1 MLNNRNVLNP
11 SKYLITGELQE
22 VIGTGRSLYEGD
34 RRMVK
39 YETGIYLVSVR
50 ALNKDSK
57 TLIYNYV
64 YYPNVF
70 REALLWFHIAK
81 VDFRNSLVY
90 SEWGD
95 FLTVIDNNLG
105 SDDMPNK
112 LNINKHN
119 DYLIRTIG
127 MNKIGFTYT
136 VNNYKELFNLINK
149 MNVTLEDKSISY
161 LMDLAFNKQFS
172 EIKDFLF
179 EGDSYSLADQ
189 TILFNHLN
197 DNSSNAKIVTNLNAL
212 NSCLFIVND
221 LNTLVKNIKAKGYE
235 MNEGPQKWRGQVNSI
250 NNFLYSLDIDFRNSL
265 YRHNQYHVKQGKI
278 DESLSLAKSKFSFRN
293 IHQNIRGIRWYSTD
307 V

>member
-1 MLNNRNVLNP
+1 VLNP